1 MIVDAYMIVFLG
13 GMLLG
18 IFATI
23 TAKGYGII
31 WGIIATLCGAFTLP
45 LVILL
50 IAMFIIPP
58 KKGSYWEQ

>member
-1 MIVDAYMIVFLG
+1 MIVFLG

-31 WGIIATLCGAFTLP
+31 WGSIGTLLGAFTFP
-45 LVILL
+45 LFILL
-50 IAMFIIPP
+50 IALFIIPP